1 MLLLNNLIR
10 LNFNKFSRFSDPNF
24 VIKKMLTAA
33 HIKIFMNFSQTIT
46 ILTSLNLNW
55 QGHVLEMFNI
65 HKSASGGFQEVVSV
79 ECFFTG
85 IIYIKICIFIV

>member
-46 ILTSLNLNW
+46 ILTSLNLNY
-55 QGHVLEMFNI
+55 VTEFSVNENI
-65 HKSASGGFQEVVSV
+65 FSFSF
-79 ECFFTG
+79 
-85 IIYIKICIFIV
+85 